1 MNTQE
6 NNTSLVTNENFNQS
20 DDLILAAKRAILTE
34 CKLVS
39 NNSNFA
45 ILSAGLAI
53 VEQGL
58 HLACNVEEAIAE
70 LLEKRGINL

>member
-1 MNTQE
+1 MNTNE

-20 DDLILAAKRAILTE
+20 DDLILAAKQAILTE

-39 NNSNFA
+39 NKSNFA
-45 ILSAGLAI
+45 ILSAGLAL
-53 VEQGL
+53 VEQGQ